1 MNINESVRKIGLCN
15 PNLNVPH
22 FQNII
27 LTSYCIDTTKYW
39 LHAIFK
45 ENELASS
52 PLTLHK
58 DNILLLLYCWINC
71 FMVWLKFFVALHNDS
86 LAQQSSY
93 VTRQMFLCLVANAV
107 V

>member
-1 MNINESVRKIGLCN
+1 MLVEAPGMNINESVRKTGLCN

-39 LHAIFK
+39 LRAILK

-58 DNILLLLYCWINC
+58 DNILLLLYCI
-71 FMVWLKFFVALHNDS
+71 VALTV
-86 LAQQSSY
+86 LWY
-93 VTRQMFLCLVANAV
+93 G
-107 V
+107 